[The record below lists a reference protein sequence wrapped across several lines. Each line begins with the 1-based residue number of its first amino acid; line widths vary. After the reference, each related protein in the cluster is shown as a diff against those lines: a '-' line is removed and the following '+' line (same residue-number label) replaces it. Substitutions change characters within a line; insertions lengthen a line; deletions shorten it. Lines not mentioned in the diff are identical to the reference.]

1 MTAVESEQKSPPITC
16 IAKMEDAEERRSITA
31 SKMRNGSVAVVTGSQ
46 FTREKVATTL
56 IICFCNLIN
65 FMDRYALP
73 GKFNHKIFILNFIS
87 PIKAE
92 QSFSVLPIFKVY
104 CH

>member
-1 MTAVESEQKSPPITC
+1 MTTLESEQKSPPTTD
-16 IAKMEDAEERRSITA
+16 IAKMEDAEERRSITGP
-31 SKMRNGSVAVVTGSQ
+31 KMQNGNVAVVTGSQ

-73 GKFNHKIFILNFIS
+73 GK
-87 PIKAE
+87 
-92 QSFSVLPIFKVY
+92 
-104 CH
+104 

>member
-1 MTAVESEQKSPPITC
+1 MTAVESEQKSPPPTKD

-31 SKMRNGSVAVVTGSQ
+31 PKMQNGNVAVVTGSQ
-46 FTREKVATTL
+46 FTREKVTTTL

-73 GKFNHKIFILNFIS
+73 GNRIPSI
-87 PIKAE
+87 
-92 QSFSVLPIFKVY
+92 
-104 CH
+104 